1 MAILQ
6 PIVDILAI
14 ILKFYH
20 SIVHSYGTAIILM
33 TLTVRIVLI
42 PLTWKQT
49 KAMKDMQ
56 RLQPVLKGL
65 QEKYK
70 DSKEKLA
77 EEQMKLYR
85 EHKVN
90 PLGGCLPLILQM
102 PIFFSLFTLL
112 REPMFKGVGWLW
124 LNDLSRS
131 AASYKG
137 ALSLSWPYYV
147 LIAGMLVTTYISQKQ
162 VTSDPSQSRIMY
174 AMIPFMG
181 YIGWSLPAGV
191 LLYWTTFSL
200 TAILQQWVTDRFIFT
215 EEAKPQDAGK
225 SIAKPTPKPVAK
237 TKRKRR

>member
-6 PIVDILAI
+6 PIVDILAA

-20 SIVHSYGTAIILM
+20 GIVQSYGTAIILM
-33 TLTVRIVLI
+33 TLTVRILLI

-56 RLQPVLKGL
+56 KLQPIQKGL

-70 DSKEKLA
+70 DNKEKLA

-112 REPMFKGVGWLW
+112 QQPMFKGVGWLW

-147 LIAGMLVTTYISQKQ
+147 LIALMLVTTYVSQKQ

-200 TAILQQWVTDRFIFT
+200 TAILQQWVTDRFILT
-215 EEAKPQDAGK
+215 EEAKPQDDG
-225 SIAKPTPKPVAK
+225 KPTPKPVAK